1 MRIMQYIITSALLG
15 PAVSAAITITTPET
29 CNAPDTTALRQCLIQ
44 ATTNS
49 YVESFTIQL
58 QAGTYSTQDD
68 EQGTFI
74 YTTPNKTNLIIQGV
88 NTQDGWWD
96 VPREVPKWKTETI
109 LSGAD
114 TDRIFELN
122 ATTTSGG
129 SVIFKN
135 LTLQNGFSSASGAA
149 VTNATT
155 DKLSLK
161 LDSIAGHNNHSA
173 DRFAF
178 NNVDSIQNSSFTSHQ
193 GTAAYVLNSVE
204 HSYFENNSSNGT
216 GALYMRNS
224 GNTVDSSVFI
234 GNTSTGDAGA
244 VAYVETLTNSLFLNN
259 SAPSGNGGA
268 ILTNANANAISVTN
282 SEFSNNSATRGG
294 AIYSYSTENV
304 TAQSSSFTNNQAQQG
319 GAIYNYAGHI
329 TSIQSLFS
337 NNSATAEGG
346 ATYNNSRKAYFSE
359 SKLIDNHSATCGG
372 AIYTGY
378 IWSRRNEFKENHS
391 AEGGA
396 LCINYGYV
404 HHNQFLNNLA
414 DNEGRDIKF
423 RNNSTQPSHLLNNS
437 FIVDTQ
443 QDSLIASSLWVDQTS
458 TLRFINNL
466 MVSPTALAINITS
479 TSTKHIFYNNI
490 FLSPTPIYGAQGGYL
505 RYNYIDS
512 SKVSGLNA
520 EHNVFNLDSL
530 GFVDADA
537 GDYHLTPDSALRDI
551 GFALQAHCT
560 SSRCDPTQ
568 YTSYTITEN
577 INDNN
582 VVVYSQD
589 FTSDVS
595 LFDLDNHPRETDGL
609 MDLGPYEYQPL
620 PDTPQI
626 LSFSKTDGDY
636 RIGQTVTFAAHVSS
650 ANSTLNSVQV
660 VDEASQETLCSYQGD
675 QLNTADIEAE
685 LSCKLTHYGNRTLLL
700 QVSDAAGKQGSF
712 GLNVQIADYT
722 DYEKGVLAGVAQVQ
736 QDPASYDLVTTTDLQ
751 NQKQA
756 SQLLGEQQGIQYVL
770 NNLNE
775 YSLCYK
781 DDCKI
786 NTSTTL
792 MDLDGDKVAD
802 ILWRNQQT
810 GAVYAYYMNADK
822 TIRSKIALS
831 TVALTWIIAGTGDFD
846 GDGDTDIL
854 WRNQTTGINY
864 LYLMQG
870 ESFNGHHLNTV
881 ADQNWQV
888 AAVADYNND
897 GQSDI
902 LWRNQK
908 TGANAIHYLTKNL
921 TVDMKLLNQ
930 IPTDWKVEPSVQ

>member
-259 SAPSGNGGA
+259 SAPSGSGGA
-268 ILTNANANAISVTN
+268 VYRPQKVESSTFTNNQAKQ
-282 SEFSNNSATRGG
+282 GG
-294 AIYSYSTENV
+294 AIYSSYETSIM
-304 TAQSSSFTNNQAQQG
+304 QSSFSDNSASAEG
-319 GAIYNYAGHI
+319 GAIYDR
-329 TSIQSLFS
+329 
-337 NNSATAEGG
+337 NNAVTLSDSQLI
-346 ATYNNSRKAYFSE
+346 NNE
-359 SKLIDNHSATCGG
+359 SATCGG
-372 AIYTGY
+372 AIYTGH
-378 IWSRRNEFKENHS
+378 IVSRGNEFKGNHS
-391 AEGGA
+391 KNGGA
-396 LCINYGYV
+396 LCIDSGYV
-404 HHNQFLNNLA
+404 HQSQFLNNLA
-414 DNEGRDIKF
+414 DNEGRDIKLG
-423 RNNSTQPSHLLNNS
+423 SSGTSDLLNNS

-443 QDSLIASSLWVDQTS
+443 QDSLIASSLWVDNQH

-551 GFALQAHCT
+551 GFALQTHCT
-560 SSRCDPTQ
+560 SSRCDPTR
-568 YTSYTITEN
+568 YTSYTITEK

-582 VVVYSQD
+582 VVVYSQYS
-589 FTSDVS
+589 TSDVS
-595 LFDLDNHPRETDGL
+595 LFDLDNNPRETDGL

-626 LSFSKTDGDY
+626 LSFSKTGGDY
-636 RIGQTVTFAAHVSS
+636 RIGQTVTFAAHISS

-660 VDEASQETLCSYQGD
+660 VDEASEETLCSYQGD

-736 QDPASYDLVTTTDLQ
+736 QDPASYDMVTTTDLQ

-810 GAVYAYYMNADK
+810 GTVYAYYMNADK

-831 TVALTWIIAGTGDFD
+831 TVALTWIVAGTGDFD

-870 ESFNGHHLNTV
+870 ESFNGYHLNTV